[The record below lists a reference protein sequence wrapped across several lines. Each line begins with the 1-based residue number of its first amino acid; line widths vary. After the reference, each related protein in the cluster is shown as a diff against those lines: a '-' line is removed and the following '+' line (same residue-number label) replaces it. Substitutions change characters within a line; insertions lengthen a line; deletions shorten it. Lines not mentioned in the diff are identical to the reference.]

1 MQVVAGA
8 PGGKGMPA
16 QIRNVWAGFKREC
29 CTSAD
34 NFFVVF
40 PEGSSTALKAAL
52 LGSTALLD
60 FTVFEEKQG
69 GCLIVSW

>member
-1 MQVVAGA
+1 MQIVAGA

-34 NFFVVF
+34 NFFIVF
-40 PEGSSTALKAAL
+40 PAGASTAEKAKL
-52 LGSTALLD
+52 VGSTVLLD
-60 FTVFEEKQG
+60 YTVFEEKNG
-69 GCLIVSW
+69 GCLVVSW